1 MKVWPVNLLQ
11 RLKIET
17 APAHDRIE
25 RAFDLQSRTQ
35 SLSAYR
41 DVLAR
46 LYGYHAVWEPRA
58 EAALADAEVFRRRRK
73 TELLAKDLRAL
84 GMSNA
89 DIGALDL
96 CHSVLPMATPVEV
109 FGSMYVIEGST
120 LGGAIIAR
128 QAERDLGLDRD
139 TGCGYFLCY
148 GREVGQMWSAFGA
161 MLLTRCRPADED
173 AIIVSAEHTF
183 DHLRA
188 WISAP

>member
-1 MKVWPVNLLQ
+1 MWPVTLLQ

-58 EAALADAEVFRRRRK
+58 EAALADAEFFRRRRK
-73 TELLAKDLRAL
+73 TELLAMDLRAL

-89 DIGALDL
+89 DIGAVEL
-96 CHSVLPMATPVEV
+96 CPSVLPMETPVVV

-128 QAERDLGLDRD
+128 QVERHLGLDRD
-139 TGCGYFLCY
+139 TGCGYFRCY

-161 MLLTRCRPADED
+161 MLLTRCRPADEN
-173 AIIVSAEHTF
+173 AVIVSAQRTF
-183 DHLRA
+183 DHLRE

>member
-17 APAHDRIE
+17 SPAHERIE
-25 RAFDLQSRTQ
+25 RAFDLQSRIQ

-58 EAALADAEVFRRRRK
+58 EAALADAEFFRRRRK

-84 GMSNA
+84 GMSKA
-89 DIGALDL
+89 DIGAVQL
-96 CHSVLPMATPVEV
+96 CRSVLPMETPVEV

-128 QAERDLGLDRD
+128 QVERDLGLDRD

-161 MLLTRCRPADED
+161 MLLTRCRPSDED
-173 AIIVSAEHTF
+173 AVIASAERTF